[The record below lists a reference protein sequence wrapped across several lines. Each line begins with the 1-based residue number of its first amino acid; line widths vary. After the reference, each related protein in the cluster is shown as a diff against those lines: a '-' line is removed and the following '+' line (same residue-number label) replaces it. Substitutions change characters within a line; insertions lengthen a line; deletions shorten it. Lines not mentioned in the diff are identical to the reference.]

1 MTAKAPSSRRVR
13 VLLADDHVLVRRAL
27 RQLLESAGGV
37 DVLAEVSDGPT
48 AVAEAQRLCPD
59 AVILDIALPC
69 LDGVQAA
76 AAIRLLCPKTKVLL
90 LSFDEDPVYVHRAM
104 LAGAAGFVGKSGVD
118 RWLIPALWR
127 VLAGQTFFSLSGT
140 YHTRKLPASAPS
152 PSPSAPLG
160 LRDSPRSTH
169 APFTTWLSRFW
180 HRLRSA
186 RQLG

>member
-90 LSFDEDPVYVHRAM
+90 LSFDEDPVYVRRAM

-118 RWLIPALWR
+118 RWLIPALRR
-127 VLAGQTFFSLSGT
+127 VLAGQTFLASPERTTPGNSQPRLQARALPHPSGYET
-140 YHTRKLPASAPS
+140 VPDRHMRRS
-152 PSPSAPLG
+152 PPG
-160 LRDSPRSTH
+160 
-169 APFTTWLSRFW
+169 
-180 HRLRSA
+180 
-186 RQLG
+186 